1 MKFLVLLGIL
11 VALFLDI
18 GQVTLLSCLL
28 CQLSYIFLFRRRI
41 RCSLIALQI
50 NSSRPRLVLIRP
62 RVGGG
67 ESNETFSNVSA
78 SVQQKSNNIF
88 LQTKDEN
95 RSV

>member
-11 VALFLDI
+11 AALFLDI

-28 CQLSYIFLFRRRI
+28 CQLFYIFLFRCRI

-50 NSSRPRLVLIRP
+50 NSLRPRLVLIRP

-67 ESNETFSNVSA
+67 ESNETFSNENVP
-78 SVQQKSNNIF
+78 F
-88 LQTKDEN
+88 TTKTQIG
-95 RSV
+95 RVMVY